1 MDEPNEV
8 KSEPAAQPV
17 TIHEALSRM
26 QAHGGTLT
34 ATVTVTRAA
43 TGKTETHT
51 LVMTPVKE

>member
-8 KSEPAAQPV
+8 KSQPV
-17 TIHEALSRM
+17 TIEQALSRM
-26 QAHGGTLT
+26 QAQGGTLT
-34 ATVTVTRAA
+34 ATVTVTRAD